1 MAKLHTIRQGLLTA
15 LAVVF
20 ILNLTACAMLGV
32 PQADT
37 FNKRVVQANGMV
49 EVAANMVPEAL
60 EAGKIDRDE
69 ARNALEKLRIT
80 ATSIDSAVLIRST
93 NPTEADAN
101 LTAAIAALTVIKS
114 TLEDRSK

>member
-1 MAKLHTIRQGLLTA
+1 MKRIMTA
-15 LAVVF
+15 YAVVYLCM
-20 ILNLTACAMLGV
+20 ILLPACAMLGV

-49 EVAANMVPEAL
+49 EVVANMVPVAF

-69 ARNALEKLRIT
+69 ARNTLEKLRIT

-114 TLEDRSK
+114 SLEARSK